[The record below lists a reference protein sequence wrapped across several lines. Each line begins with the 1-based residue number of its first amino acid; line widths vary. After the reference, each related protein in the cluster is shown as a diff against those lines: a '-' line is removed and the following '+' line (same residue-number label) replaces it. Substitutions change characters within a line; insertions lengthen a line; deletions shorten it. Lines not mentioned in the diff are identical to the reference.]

1 MKKTNTNKG
10 LKKLIPAAGMLMLS
24 AAMLGT
30 STFAWFTMNKEVEL
44 TGIQMT
50 ATVPSDLQ
58 IALGEINDGSEAN
71 SLAKSTSYLVSSNNV
86 VTAPADQKDD
96 DPFDWSNTADISK
109 YYQFGKLI
117 PASSTNGVQVFYT
130 ADATGVG
137 KTYSSGA
144 EAVLTTA
151 SGATTAHANTS
162 TSDTWSSGT
171 YVAAASYT
179 DTQDD
184 GFYVDIPVWL
194 RTSNKDATSV
204 YVTGFISDNGN
215 PSGLPSG
222 SDGDDLYKAVRVAI
236 LKDDGTANGGIVEL
250 NDGTTYPTTKIPS
263 TDSLIDS
270 EIANSNWTLTGKKA
284 LSSAGTMA
292 AASYGDVTV
301 NDGSTA
307 IASLAART
315 TAQYGEATK
324 IIVRVWLEGEDV
336 NCWNANAGQDWN
348 ISLQFMTA
356 ALQ

>member
-1 MKKTNTNKG
+1 MRKDKKKSS
-10 LKKLIPAAGMLMLS
+10 KKIAAAFSMFALS

-30 STFAWFTMNKEVEL
+30 ATYAWFTMSREVEL

-58 IALGEINDGSEAN
+58 IALGEIADGSEAN

-86 VTAPADQKDD
+86 VAAPADQVDD

-117 PASSTNGVQVFYT
+117 PASSIDGENVYYT

-144 EAVLTTA
+144 VAVQATS
-151 SGATTAHANTS
+151 SGATTAHVNTS
-162 TSDTWSSGT
+162 TSDGWSSGT

-194 RTSNKDATSV
+194 RTSNKTATDV

-215 PSGLPSG
+215 PSSLGSG

-236 LKDDGTANGGIVEL
+236 LDAGGAENGGIVEL
-250 NDGTTYPTTKIPS
+250 NDGTSYPTAKIAAA
-263 TDSLIDS
+263 DSLIDS
-270 EIANSNWTLTGKKA
+270 GIANANWSLTDKNA
-284 LSSAGTMA
+284 LSSDGTMA
-292 AASYGDVTV
+292 AGSYGSVVV
-301 NDGSTA
+301 NDGSVA

-315 TAQYGEATK
+315 TAQYGAATK
-324 IIVRVWLEGEDV
+324 IIVRVWLEGEDA
-336 NCWNANAGQDWN
+336 NCWNANAGQDWK
-348 ISLQFMTA
+348 ISLQFMTS